1 MEYEAAVKAP
11 LRLKGTANKD
21 IKKKKKK
28 SSKEKINREVDSK
41 PNEAGKSDTQQ
52 QSQKHTIVKTKAQL
66 KFEQMKEEQ
75 LKKRILEKAS
85 KTHKQRVEEFNR
97 QLDSLTEHFDIPKVS
112 WTK

>member
-11 LRLKGTANKD
+11 LKLKGTANKE
-21 IKKKKKK
+21 IQKKPKKNKNK
-28 SSKEKINREVDSK
+28 TL
-41 PNEAGKSDTQQ
+41 NEADTKTKESAAPQQ
-52 QSQKHTIVKTKAQL
+52 TKQTIVKTKAQL

-75 LKKRILEKAS
+75 LKKRIMEKAS

-97 QLDSLTEHFDIPKVS
+97 HLDSLTEHFDIPKVS